1 MNAADFVALLPL
13 TTTSATAI
21 IVMMAIAIRRNHM
34 VTAGL
39 SLIGVAAALTSLAMT
54 ATAETRQITTL
65 LILDPYS
72 RLYMAILLGAA
83 AFVFLFGYDYLKLRR
98 ERPEEFYLLVLLA
111 TTGAMV
117 LVISGNFVSFFLGLE
132 LLSVALYSLIAY
144 VRTESV
150 SIEAGIK
157 YLVLAASSSSILL
170 FGLALIYA
178 ESGSM
183 ELSQFAAVMIR
194 PSGSANA
201 VPLLAGLMLVLTGIG
216 FKLAVVPFQLWT
228 PDVYEG
234 APLPVTAFIATVS
247 KAGMFG
253 FLLRWFHVHD
263 RGVAE
268 TVGLVLTIIAIA
280 SMLIG
285 NLLALLQTNVKR
297 ILAFSSIAHMG
308 YLLVAL
314 LAGGPLGAPAATYY
328 LIAYAATIL
337 GTFGIMTALSGS
349 REATSI
355 DDYRGLF
362 WQRPLVAGAFTTT
375 LLSLAGIPLTAGFL
389 GKFYVITAGASQSRW
404 LLLFTLIA
412 SSTIGLFY
420 YLRIIVAMYSHPA
433 DSRLDGESSTRPLPL
448 PTTLALAALTG
459 LIFLL
464 GVYPAPLWSAIVAVT
479 RDLGKTMNLPSTD
492 IFPRYSAPTV
502 QSSGPERKRSSS
514 RDLQLKS
521 SLESFRHRPREDG
534 EFCSS

>member
-13 TTTSATAI
+13 IMISATAVV
-21 IVMMAIAIRRNHM
+21 VMIAIAIRRNHR
-34 VTAGL
+34 VAVAI
-39 SLIGVAAALTSLAMT
+39 SLVGVAAALASLWLA
-54 ATAETRQITTL
+54 ATAAPRQITSL
-65 LILDPYS
+65 LVLDSYS

-83 AFVFLFGYDYLKLRR
+83 GFVFLFAYDYLKRR
-98 ERPEEFYLLVLLA
+98 QERPEEFYLLVLLA

-117 LVISGNFVSFFLGLE
+117 LVVSRNFASFFLGLE

-144 VRTESV
+144 VRTESA

-157 YLVLAASSSSILL
+157 YLILAASSSSILL

-178 ESGSM
+178 GSGSM
-183 ELSQFAAVMIR
+183 ELSQFAAVVTHTSGP
-194 PSGSANA
+194 PSTF
-201 VPLLAGLMLVLTGIG
+201 LLTGLMLVLTGIG

-247 KAGMFG
+247 KAGVFA

-263 RGVAE
+263 VGVAGAP
-268 TVGLVLTIIAIA
+268 GLVLTIISIA
-280 SMLIG
+280 SMLTG
-285 NLLALLQTNVKR
+285 NLLALSQTNIKR

-314 LAGGPLGAPAATYY
+314 LAGGSLGAPAATYY

-337 GTFGIMTALSGS
+337 GAFGLMTVLSGP
-349 REATSI
+349 RYEAASI

-362 WQRPLVAGAFTTT
+362 WKRPLVAGAFTTT
-375 LLSLAGIPLTAGFL
+375 LLSLAGIPITAGFL
-389 GKFYVITAGASQSRW
+389 GKFYVIAAGASQSRW
-404 LLLFTLIA
+404 VLLITLVA

-420 YLRIIVAMYSHPA
+420 YLRIIIAMYSQPEDPGLEA
-433 DSRLDGESSTRPLPL
+433 ESSTRPLPL
-448 PTTLALAALTG
+448 PATLALAALTG

-464 GVYPAPLWSAIVAVT
+464 GVYPAPLWDAILAVT
-479 RDLGKTMNLPSTD
+479 RDLG
-492 IFPRYSAPTV
+492 
-502 QSSGPERKRSSS
+502 
-514 RDLQLKS
+514 
-521 SLESFRHRPREDG
+521 
-534 EFCSS
+534 

>member
-1 MNAADFVALLPL
+1 MNAAEFVALLPL
-13 TTTSATAI
+13 IAIAATAI
-21 IVMMAIAIRRNHM
+21 AVMIAIAIRRNHKASI
-34 VTAGL
+34 VI
-39 SLIGVAAALTSLAMT
+39 SLLGVSAALASLRLPASAAPQQITSL
-54 ATAETRQITTL
+54 L
-65 LILDPYS
+65 VLDSYS

-83 AFVFLFGYDYLKLRR
+83 GFVFLFAYDYLRR
-98 ERPEEFYLLVLLA
+98 RQERPEEFYLLVLLA

-117 LVISGNFVSFFLGLE
+117 LVVSRNFASFFLGLE

-144 VRTESV
+144 VRTESL

-157 YLVLAASSSSILL
+157 YLVLAASSSSFLL

-183 ELSQFAAVMIR
+183 ELSQFAAVATR
-194 PSGSANA
+194 TSAPPNTF
-201 VPLLAGLMLVLTGIG
+201 LLIGLMLVLTGIG

-247 KAGMFG
+247 KAGMFA

-263 RGVAE
+263 VGLAGAP
-268 TVGLVLTIIAIA
+268 GLVLTIIAIA
-280 SMLIG
+280 SMLTG
-285 NLLALLQTNVKR
+285 NLLALAQTNVKR

-337 GTFGIMTALSGS
+337 GAFGLMTVLSGP
-349 REATSI
+349 RYEAASI

-362 WQRPLVAGAFTTT
+362 WKRPLVAGAFTTT
-375 LLSLAGIPLTAGFL
+375 LLSLAGIPITAGFL
-389 GKFYVITAGASQSRW
+389 GKFYVIAAGASQSRW
-404 LLLFTLIA
+404 VLLFTLVA

-420 YLRIIVAMYSHPA
+420 YLRIIVAMYSQPEGPGLEA
-433 DSRLDGESSTRPLPL
+433 ESSTRPLPL
-448 PTTLALAALTG
+448 PATLALAALTS

-464 GVYPAPLWSAIVAVT
+464 GVYPAPLWDAIVAVT
-479 RDLGKTMNLPSTD
+479 GDLG
-492 IFPRYSAPTV
+492 
-502 QSSGPERKRSSS
+502 
-514 RDLQLKS
+514 
-521 SLESFRHRPREDG
+521 
-534 EFCSS
+534 